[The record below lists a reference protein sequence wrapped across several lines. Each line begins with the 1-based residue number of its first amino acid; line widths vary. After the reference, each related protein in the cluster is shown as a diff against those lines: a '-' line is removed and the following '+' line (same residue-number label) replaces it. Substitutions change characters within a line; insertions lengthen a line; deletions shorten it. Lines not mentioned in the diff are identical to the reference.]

1 MTIDIKYED
10 IIDVYFSDGVMHI
23 RIREGVSRDTR

>member
-23 RIREGVSRDTR
+23 RIRGCFT